1 MLSVRLKG
9 IHPSHDPPQNMLVG
23 KTILQGTVIMSL
35 YASEFVHLSD
45 CQHPPRQYPDHRSD
59 YKDPI
64 PVFVGPKKNHLQ
76 SYIAIQQHLYL
87 AMSFC
92 HLTTI

>member
-1 MLSVRLKG
+1 
-9 IHPSHDPPQNMLVG
+9 
-23 KTILQGTVIMSL
+23 MSL

-76 SYIAIQQHLYL
+76 SYIAIHQHLYIVEMQPCNVL
-87 AMSFC
+87 LPSLNN
-92 HLTTI
+92 LTS